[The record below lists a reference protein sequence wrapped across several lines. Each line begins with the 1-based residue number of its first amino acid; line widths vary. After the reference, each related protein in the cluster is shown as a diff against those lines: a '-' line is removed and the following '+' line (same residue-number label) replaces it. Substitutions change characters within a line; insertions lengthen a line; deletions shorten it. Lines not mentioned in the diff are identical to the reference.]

1 MQCYYYYPTQQINEA
16 PNTHKQNATRRPSL
30 ESVRALAMTAAAPH
44 VCCVLFC
51 MYVCCVVLLSPLWL
65 LLCFWCGGFR
75 ASKYTGVPL
84 SVPGYPILPENPTNT
99 LGFWGHARILPGI
112 GLVFWFSIDGSQPY
126 STQHTHS
133 TQHHHHHQGIAHQTA
148 HSTPEWVCV
157 LRPPRRLEGAG
168 NNAASNGET
177 LRYIAYIAFDI
188 YRGIGKTSQPID
200 R

>member
-1 MQCYYYYPTQQINEA
+1 MC
-16 PNTHKQNATRRPSL
+16 
-30 ESVRALAMTAAAPH
+30 V
-44 VCCVLFC
+44 VCCFVC
-51 MYVCCVVLLSPLWL
+51 MCVVLCCS
-65 LLCFWCGGFR
+65 LLCDYCSVFGVGGSVQVKHGGTPVGFR
-75 ASKYTGVPL
+75 
-84 SVPGYPILPENPTNT
+84 VPGYPILPENPTNT

-148 HSTPEWVCV
+148 HTTPEWVCV